1 MGADSLAMLVPAV
14 ENGGHCFGAHL
25 DPFHATPLRIE
36 QRGTVVGGTPR
47 IPSAVIRIA
56 GGIA

>member
-1 MGADSLAMLVPAV
+1 MRRARGSCTFSSTWARV
-14 ENGGHCFGAHL
+14 EPIAS
-25 DPFHATPLRIE
+25 AAS
-36 QRGTVVGGTPR
+36 TVFAATPR